1 MAPPPTRAA
10 ATAVALACL
19 LVAAS
24 GGAAGHAAALF
35 DDRDLAVD
43 AGDSVDVGLVFHN
56 VDSAEFRLEGPD
68 GFRLTGSVRNTG
80 DASAT
85 LTLDTGAAGRG
96 DARAALRVSGGEM
109 TGANIVTTGAD
120 GALPAG
126 EYDTTLV
133 TQGITVDRGSLI
145 VNAAPTA
152 TPAAGTT
159 DGAGTATVG
168 TTTPTPVTAAETSTP
183 TATTTTGAG
192 FGPLIAV
199 AGIAPL
205 AIGARAIARR

>member
-1 MAPPPTRAA
+1 MAPPPTRTA

-43 AGDSVDVGLVFHN
+43 AGDSVDVGIVFHN
-56 VDSAEFRLEGPD
+56 VDTAEFRLEGPD

-85 LTLDTGAAGRG
+85 LTLDTAAAGHG
-96 DARAALRVSGGEM
+96 DARAALRAAGAEM
-109 TGANIVTTGAD
+109 TGANVVTTGAD
-120 GALPAG
+120 GALPPG
-126 EYDTTLV
+126 EYDMTLL
-133 TQGITVDRGSLI
+133 TQGIAVDRGSLI
-145 VNAAPTA
+145 VNATPTA
-152 TPAAGTT
+152 TPAAETT
-159 DGAGTATVG
+159 DGARTATAGATTAAPG
-168 TTTPTPVTAAETSTP
+168 TVAETS
-183 TATTTTGAG
+183 TATTTTGGAG

-205 AIGARAIARR
+205 ALAARAVARR